1 MKIFRLFISTIFL
14 YCASAHA
21 MPVEQ
26 SLLRMRIN
34 TDMLKQA
41 SQELTTREAELLK
54 KYLDTRITQL
64 SHDAVDDFTI
74 KEKDAFEKIV
84 TLFYQHRYDKLLQQL
99 YALGYDPK
107 TILHCSTLRI
117 AMLQGKL
124 EQTPLFLREVAG
136 LDWFFE
142 WDARRKHK
150 KWPKLE
156 DKLKYISYLIDQ
168 IDHNK
173 NKLFDAALIR
183 NAIDSLEKSLNT
195 LVEQA
200 SASVKSLKAKT
211 RFTDMHARLEAIR
224 AESGAK
230 SEID

>member
-1 MKIFRLFISTIFL
+1 MKAIKKYVSIVFV
-14 YCASAHA
+14 YCVSIHA
-21 MPVEQ
+21 MPIEQ

-54 KYLDTRITQL
+54 KYLDTRIMQL
-64 SHDAVDDFTI
+64 SHDAVDDVALQ
-74 KEKDAFEKIV
+74 EKDTFEKIV
-84 TLFYQHRYDKLLQQL
+84 TLFYQHRYDKMLQEL

-107 TILHCSTLRI
+107 TILHSSALRI
-117 AMLQGKL
+117 AMLEGKL

-156 DKLKYISYLIDQ
+156 DKLKYISYLSDQ
-168 IDHNK
+168 IDRNK
-173 NKLFDAALIR
+173 NKLFDTALIR
-183 NAIDSLEKSLNT
+183 NAVDSLEKSLNI
-195 LVEQA
+195 LEEQA
-200 SASVKSLKAKT
+200 SGSVKSLKAKT
-211 RFTDMHARLEAIR
+211 RFTDMHARLAAIR
-224 AESGAK
+224 AESGVK
-230 SEID
+230 SEVD